1 MPANRRS
8 MLDLEEIAIE
18 AVDAA
23 RPQADKKGVLLNVEA
38 QPVRTAGDSERLGQL
53 IDNLISNALKFT
65 PEGGRVSVRV
75 SNGGPTATIEVS
87 DTGMGI
93 SPEDQEKLFERF
105 YRTTDV
111 EKLALPGLGLGL
123 SICKAIAES
132 HGGSISV
139 SSTQGHGTTFTVEL
153 PISTTVTEPDVIIA
167 KSNGHEKRGALPRP
181 PAHSG

>member
-1 MPANRRS
+1 
-8 MLDLEEIAIE
+8 
-18 AVDAA
+18 
-23 RPQADKKGVLLNVEA
+23 
-38 QPVRTAGDSERLGQL
+38 
-53 IDNLISNALKFT
+53 
-65 PEGGRVSVRV
+65 
-75 SNGGPTATIEVS
+75 
-87 DTGMGI
+87 MGI